1 VRGTIGAGLVGEPE
15 TLLIDLTLLSIMH
28 PRRHVEEPPAEAK
41 LLGEEVALAILRRVF
56 GLGEGL

>member
-1 VRGTIGAGLVGEPE
+1 MVGEPE

-28 PRRHVEEPPAEAK
+28 PRRHVEELPAEAK

-56 GLGEGL
+56 GLGERL